1 MSRIAAEHRVHR
13 DRSSLE
19 EIFDRYHEAWE
30 AKDPDA
36 IAALHSEDSTFAL
49 RAGEER
55 VQGRAALR
63 AHVTGVFD
71 TYPGYRADVHRL
83 ILGDRHWVL
92 EWTMVIDLLDAEGHP
107 FTARIDLLD
116 VVNVDEEGLVT
127 RKDVYVDGAQRAIAF
142 GRAGWPPRP
151 H

>member
-1 MSRIAAEHRVHR
+1 MSRITAEREVHL

-19 EIFDRYHEAWE
+19 DCFNRYHHAWE

-36 IAALHSEDSTFAL
+36 IAALHSEDSTYVL

-63 AHVTGVFD
+63 AHFQGVFD
-71 TYPGYRADVHRL
+71 AYPGYRADVHRL
-83 ILGDRHWVL
+83 ILGDGHWVL
-92 EWTMVIDLLDAEGHP
+92 EWTMVIDLLEFEGRP
-107 FTARIDLLD
+107 FTATIDLVD
-116 VVNVDEEGLVT
+116 VVNVDEQGLVT

-142 GRAGWPPRP
+142 GRAGVT
-151 H
+151 